1 MSNTS
6 KKYYLTH
13 FDCYLKSNSSQS
25 TNQLLPL
32 GGVVEARLNAQIN
45 ALTTIDTSNF
55 LRSDRK
61 AYFISMEGYHPLSS
75 YLLFKIDKLSYGLE
89 HATYVTFCA
98 GRIIITNFIIREI
111 IYYM

>member
-32 GGVVEARLNAQIN
+32 GGCVEARLNAQIN

-61 AYFISMEGYHPLSS
+61 AYFISMEGYHPISS

-89 HATYVTFCA
+89 HAQYVSVWDVIWKLKFY
-98 GRIIITNFIIREI
+98 FRET